1 MAQIDKQQSK
11 ESGGA
16 AFMKGPK
23 PTAPIPKYEPGSD
36 TVLRERLRATTATP
50 SVIPAREDANGISI
64 AGIEGMIDRRK
75 ANVAA
80 KLVDTDPDQ
89 ALRIIRNWLVEE

>member
-1 MAQIDKQQSK
+1 
-11 ESGGA
+11 
-16 AFMKGPK
+16 MKGPK
-23 PTAPIPKYEPGSD
+23 PTAPIPKYEPGTD
-36 TVLRERLRATTATP
+36 VALRERLQGTSATP
-50 SVIPAREDANGISI
+50 SVIAAGQEANGISV

-80 KLVDTDPDQ
+80 KLVDTDPDR

>member
-1 MAQIDKQQSK
+1 MAQIDKQQSQ

-16 AFMKGPK
+16 TFMKGPK

-36 TVLRERLRATTATP
+36 TVLRERLRATT
-50 SVIPAREDANGISI
+50 SVIPAQEDAAGISV